1 MGAMRDRQFDRPGGP
16 GNLTELLAL
25 PGVIEHVELRSRFG
39 FMAIHGGDLELTTDA
54 IAATAAAQAGASY
67 YGVVYP
73 VGLDRHLASSRYRR
87 DESPALDSFLD
98 HVDAVV
104 SIHGY
109 GREGLWTSLL
119 LGGGN
124 RSLAEMLAAELSDR
138 LPGYEMVTDLD
149 DIPVALRGTNSSNP
163 VNVATSGGVQLELP
177 PRVRGHSPFS
187 PPPGPDGFSPP
198 TRALIDGL
206 ATVAENWLDRES
218 AA

>member
-1 MGAMRDRQFDRPGGP
+1 MVPMRDRQFDRPGGP
-16 GNLTELLAL
+16 ASLRELLAL
-25 PGVIEHVELRSRFG
+25 PGVREDVALRSRFG
-39 FMAIHGGDLELTTDA
+39 FMAIHGGDLELTTDT
-54 IAATAAAQAGASY
+54 IAAAAAAQAGASY

-73 VGLDRHLASSRYRR
+73 TGLDRHLASARYCRE
-87 DESPALDSFLD
+87 DSPSLDSFLG
-98 HVDAVV
+98 HVDVVV

-109 GREGLWTSLL
+109 GRDGLWTSLL

-124 RSLAEMLAAELSDR
+124 RELADLLAEELSER

-149 DIPVALRGTNSSNP
+149 EIPAALRGTNPANP
-163 VNVATSGGVQLELP
+163 VNVPASGGVQLELP
-177 PRVRGHSPFS
+177 PRVRGNSPFS

-206 ATVAENWLDRES
+206 AVVAETWLDRES

>member
-1 MGAMRDRQFDRPGGP
+1 MRDRQFDRPGGP
-16 GNLTELLAL
+16 ANLRELLAL
-25 PGVIEHVELRSRFG
+25 PGVREDVALRSRFG
-39 FMAIHGGDLELTTDA
+39 FMAIHGGDLELMTDA
-54 IAATAAAQAGASY
+54 IAAAAAVQAGASY

-73 VGLDRHLASSRYRR
+73 VGLDRHLASARYRR
-87 DESPALDSFLD
+87 EESAALDSFLT

-109 GREGLWTSLL
+109 GRDGLWTSLL

-124 RSLAEMLAAELSDR
+124 RALADLLADELSGR

-149 DIPVALRGTNSSNP
+149 EIPSALRGTNDANP
-163 VNVATSGGVQLELP
+163 VNVPVSGGVQLELP
-177 PRVRGHSPFS
+177 PRVRGHSPLS

-206 ATVAENWLDRES
+206 AAVAEAWLDRES

>member
-1 MGAMRDRQFDRPGGP
+1 MHARQFDRPGGP
-16 GNLTELLAL
+16 ESLRELLAL
-25 PGVIEHVELRSRFG
+25 PGVREIVELRSRFG
-39 FMAIHGGDLELTTDA
+39 FMAIHGGDLELSTDA
-54 IAATAAAQAGASY
+54 IAATAAAEAGASY

-87 DESPALDSFLD
+87 DESPTLDSFLN

-124 RSLAEMLAAELSDR
+124 RGLAEMLAAELSDR
-138 LPGYEMVTDLD
+138 LPGYDMVTDLD
-149 DIPVALRGTNSSNP
+149 EIPVALRGTNPANP
-163 VNVATSGGVQLELP
+163 VNVPSSGGVQLELP

-187 PPPGPDGFSPP
+187 PPAGPDGFSPP

-206 ATVAENWLDRES
+206 AAAAATWLDRDS

>member
-1 MGAMRDRQFDRPGGP
+1 MHARQFDRPGGP
-16 GNLTELLAL
+16 ESLRELLAL
-25 PGVIEHVELRSRFG
+25 PGVREIVELRSRFG
-39 FMAIHGGDLELTTDA
+39 FMAIHGGDLELSTDA
-54 IAATAAAQAGASY
+54 IAATAAAEAGASY

-73 VGLDRHLASSRYRR
+73 VGLDRHLPSSRYRR
-87 DESPALDSFLD
+87 DESPTLDSFLN

-124 RSLAEMLAAELSDR
+124 RGLAEMLAAELSDR
-138 LPGYEMVTDLD
+138 LPGYDMVTDLD
-149 DIPVALRGTNSSNP
+149 EIPVALRGTNPANP
-163 VNVATSGGVQLELP
+163 VNVPSSGGVQLELP

-187 PPPGPDGFSPP
+187 PPAGPDGFSPP

-206 ATVAENWLDRES
+206 AAAAATWLDRDS

>member
-1 MGAMRDRQFDRPGGP
+1 MRDRQFDRPGGP
-16 GNLTELLAL
+16 TNLSELLAL
-25 PGVIEHVELRSRFG
+25 PGVREDVVLRSRFG
-39 FMAIHGGDLELTTDA
+39 FMAIHGGDLELATDA
-54 IAATAAAQAGASY
+54 IAVTAAEQAGASY
-67 YGVVYP
+67 YGVVHP
-73 VGLDRHLASSRYRR
+73 VGLDRHLASSRYDR
-87 DESPALDSFLD
+87 DGSPALGSFLD

-124 RSLAEMLAAELSDR
+124 RRLADMLAAELSDR
-138 LPGYEMVTDLD
+138 LPGYDMVTDVD
-149 DIPVALRGTNSSNP
+149 EIPVALRGTSASNP
-163 VNVATSGGVQLELP
+163 VNVPPSGGVQLELP

-206 ATVAENWLDRES
+206 AAAAAMWLARDS